1 MNTITTLLKKQ
12 NIDEAS
18 SIYNI
23 GESKSYNI
31 KNNRYTDERYCTKK
45 QFITNNL
52 TNYITKKNSLTNT
65 ENALNTKRT
74 FPRSII
80 LQMCL
85 GAITTILKIMYIR
98 NMIIESPVT
107 QVT

>member
-1 MNTITTLLKKQ
+1 MKQVVFTISAKVNLIISKIIDIQMNVIVL
-12 NIDEAS
+12 
-18 SIYNI
+18 
-23 GESKSYNI
+23 
-31 KNNRYTDERYCTKK
+31 KK